1 MILLLK
7 DVELERGEPNYA
19 PYTLSLSLSLSHT
32 HVHNSTCTCTHTHQC
47 TSNTCCECTDK
58 HSSFNKTQISH
69 MRVLVFTIKESLT
82 KPPSKL
88 TTSLC
93 CVTKVLEPSNVET
106 EKHMLCFKVL
116 SMKVTN

>member
-19 PYTLSLSLSLSHT
+19 PCTLSLSLSLSYTRPQLHM
-32 HVHNSTCTCTHTHQC
+32 HVHSHTPMP
-47 TSNTCCECTDK
+47 SNTCCECTDK

-69 MRVLVFTIKESLT
+69 MTVLVFTIKESLT

>member
-7 DVELERGEPNYA
+7 DVELVRGEPNYT
-19 PYTLSLSLSLSHT
+19 PYTLSLSHT
-32 HVHNSTCTCTHTHQC
+32 HVHNSTCTCTHTNHTHQC

-69 MRVLVFTIKESLT
+69 MTVLVFTVKESLT
-82 KPPSKL
+82 KTPSKL

-106 EKHMLCFKVL
+106 EKHVLFFKVL
-116 SMKVTN
+116 IRYEGD